1 MCNCENYK
9 KKYENLLEIEKAH
22 REENGRLREENGRL
36 RAKIK
41 ELEANDIDL
50 MSVYINGVYDERDK
64 WLKKIKD
71 NRQFFSDE
79 QVEKLL
85 TNVEE

>member
-9 KKYENLLEIEKAH
+9 EKYENLLEIEKAH
-22 REENGRLREENGRL
+22 REENGRLM
-36 RAKIK
+36 AKIK

-50 MSVYINGVYDERDK
+50 MSVYINGVYDERGK
-64 WLKKIKD
+64 WLRKIKD
-71 NRQFFSDE
+71 NRQFFSEE

-85 TNVEE
+85 TDAEE

>member
-9 KKYENLLEIEKAH
+9 KKYEELLEIEKAH
-22 REENGRLREENGRL
+22 KEENGRL

-50 MSVYINGVYDERDK
+50 MSVYINGVYDERQR
-64 WLKKIKD
+64 WVKKIKM
-71 NRQFFSDE
+71 NKECLSEELIKR
-79 QVEKLL
+79 LL
-85 TNVEE
+85 TNIEE